1 MGQKTP
7 AAHLPLLPWSGWVG
21 GGEGGRRRR
30 RREREGACCLVQHGG
45 NGWGALKEAIRWLL
59 VS

>member
-21 GGEGGRRRR
+21 AKGGGGGV
-30 RREREGACCLVQHGG
+30 RERVPVVSCNVEETGG
-45 NGWGALKEAIRWLL
+45 GP
-59 VS
+59 